1 MTSKN
6 IQQFQPGRSGN
17 PGGRPKLG
25 VALAE
30 KVRKATKE
38 GNTLIR
44 LLVEIADGGL
54 EAKIGDRLAAV
65 DMLLSRGWG
74 KSVSQVEVTADV
86 QVQHSLADFN
96 VVELRELVAMRKKLI
111 EEDDAL
117 IIEGEG
123 KVLDGDE

>member
-1 MTSKN
+1 MTNKN
-6 IQQFQPGRSGN
+6 TPQFQPGQSGN
-17 PGGRPKLG
+17 PSGRPKLG

-38 GNTLIR
+38 GNSIIR

-54 EAKIGDRLAAV
+54 EAKISDRLAAA

-86 QVQHSLADFN
+86 QVSHTLSDFN
-96 VVELRELVAMRKKLI
+96 TAELRELVAMRKKLI
-111 EEDDAL
+111 EEEDAL
-117 IIEGEG
+117 IIEGEV
-123 KVLDGDE
+123 KVLDDD

>member
-6 IQQFQPGRSGN
+6 IQQFQPGQSGN

-30 KVRKATKE
+30 KVRKATKD

-44 LLVEIADGGL
+44 LLVEIADGGQ
-54 EAKIGDRLAAV
+54 EAKISDRLAAA

-86 QVQHSLADFN
+86 QVSHTLSDFN
-96 VVELRELVAMRKKLI
+96 TAELRELVAMRKKLV
-111 EEDDAL
+111 EEEDAL
-117 IIEGEG
+117 IIEGEV
-123 KVLDGDE
+123 KVLDDD

>member
-6 IQQFQPGRSGN
+6 IQQFQPGQSGN

-30 KVRKATKE
+30 KVRKATKD

-44 LLVEIADGGL
+44 LLVEIADGGQ
-54 EAKIGDRLAAV
+54 EAKISDRLAAA

-74 KSVSQVEVTADV
+74 KSVSQIEVTADV
-86 QVQHSLADFN
+86 QVSHTLSDFN
-96 VVELRELVAMRKKLI
+96 TAELRELVAMRKKLI
-111 EEDDAL
+111 EEEDAL
-117 IIEGEG
+117 IIEGEV
-123 KVLDGDE
+123 KVLDDD

>member
-1 MTSKN
+1 MTSKS
-6 IQQFQPGRSGN
+6 IQQFQPGQSGN
-17 PGGRPKLG
+17 PNGRPKLG

-54 EAKIGDRLAAV
+54 EAKISDRLAAA

-86 QVQHSLADFN
+86 QVQHSLSDFN
-96 VVELRELVAMRKKLI
+96 TVELRELVAMRKKLI

-117 IIEGEG
+117 VIEGEG

>member
-6 IQQFQPGRSGN
+6 VPQFQPGQSGN
-17 PGGRPKLG
+17 PNGRPRLG
-25 VALAE
+25 GALAE

-38 GNTLIR
+38 GNSIVR

-54 EAKIGDRLAAV
+54 EAKISDRLAAA

-74 KSVSQVEVTADV
+74 KAVSQVEVTADV
-86 QVQHSLADFN
+86 QVQHSLSDFN
-96 VVELRELVAMRKKLI
+96 TVELRELVAMRKKLI
-111 EEDDAL
+111 EEESPHV
-117 IIEGEG
+117 IEGEA